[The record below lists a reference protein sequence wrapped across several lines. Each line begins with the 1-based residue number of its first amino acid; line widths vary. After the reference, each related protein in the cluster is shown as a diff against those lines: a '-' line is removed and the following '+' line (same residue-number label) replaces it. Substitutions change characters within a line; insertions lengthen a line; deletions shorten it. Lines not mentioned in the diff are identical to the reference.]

1 MASETSSAAAATTP
15 VVGAAAA
22 ALAALIFE
30 PILAKSVAAA
40 STIAGAAL
48 TNDMLPPLHQLI
60 TVTQFT
66 TDTANQ
72 FTTDSATEFT
82 TDTVSS
88 RQTLSVTRD
97 KCPTRSSSKHPRRS
111 NRIAITDFF
120 TLAFSH
126 FSDRFSLPPSW
137 PHLPA
142 ARAVHRWG
150 LLGERVGRP
159 ERRDRQPRAGQQ

>member
-1 MASETSSAAAATTP
+1 MASETSS
-15 VVGAAAA
+15 AA

-66 TDTANQ
+66 TDTATQFTTDTANQ

-97 KCPTRSSSKHPRRS
+97 KRPTRSSSKHPRRS
-111 NRIAITDFF
+111 NRIAALDFS
-120 TLAFSH
+120 TRFSH

-137 PHLPA
+137 PH
-142 ARAVHRWG
+142 
-150 LLGERVGRP
+150 
-159 ERRDRQPRAGQQ
+159 